1 MESWSSW
8 NVSGVQSY
16 IDSMVASANILIGV
30 NILLMV
36 LIIISNGMFL
46 ITLIRKASLHTVSNI
61 LLGALSLSDLLIGTI
76 LEPFGIFQLV
86 KLSQLQYNAQL
97 LAIKVLLSHSLIGLS
112 FVYVTLITCDRYLA
126 ICHPFKYLRYATN
139 KLALTAP
146 GFAFLL
152 ISMASIT
159 LHFISNAK
167 VVKSLYII
175 DTIAFVIGL
184 LLIVTCNC
192 RIFTVIMK
200 QKSQVTAMANLASTG
215 NENLIN
221 REREKRRT
229 NVVVVLLVVF
239 LICYLPPT
247 IVFHFLM
254 RTYPWKLDSRLVTV
268 IMWMDFLLCLNS
280 LANPL
285 LYCFRLQSIRRA
297 MIETFS
303 HMKRPFLGHGS

>member
-1 MESWSSW
+1 VLKHSRVNSTNEIEMESWSSW

-16 IDSMVASANILIGV
+16 IDSMVASANVLIGV

-97 LAIKVLLSHSLIGLS
+97 FAIKVLLSHSLIGLS
-112 FVYVTLITCDRYLA
+112 FLYVTLITCDRYLA

-146 GFAFLL
+146 GFVVLL

-159 LHFISNAK
+159 VHFFFQCNSGKIC
-167 VVKSLYII
+167 LY
-175 DTIAFVIGL
+175 
-184 LLIVTCNC
+184 
-192 RIFTVIMK
+192 
-200 QKSQVTAMANLASTG
+200 
-215 NENLIN
+215 
-221 REREKRRT
+221 
-229 NVVVVLLVVF
+229 
-239 LICYLPPT
+239 
-247 IVFHFLM
+247 H
-254 RTYPWKLDSRLVTV
+254 
-268 IMWMDFLLCLNS
+268 
-280 LANPL
+280 
-285 LYCFRLQSIRRA
+285 
-297 MIETFS
+297 
-303 HMKRPFLGHGS
+303 